1 MVVEAANAPPN
12 SSSSFSARFLP
23 YPRHCTTSSVLPQQQ
38 DIHSGDPTQWKVAQ
52 FSQALQCANFL
63 RNGTQLA
70 LDQIPITT
78 KAQFIDGSTALR
90 RRGARGADA
99 AAHGAS
105 GSSGPGEGVE
115 AAGQDGAGPARV
127 CGGPS
132 AESAEP
138 AHVPPAGEDGA
149 AGAAQAHGDRS
160 ALRRD
165 AVGGRGI
172 EEAGEG
178 RSGGQSTAARDSVDE
193 RLQSRRRSSSSREL
207 GTDHERRDAEG
218 REGART
224 TAARDDGQIPEAEGA
239 KPAKANKV
247 LAASFLYDGND
258 LLRSL
263 QAIEPSNRVREP
275 TESATDAWGSIQ
287 LQLYSPPFPEYR
299 RLFSELAPGCGQMG
313 LDEHFQRSAFLA
325 EKNRVGDLVL
335 AHQSVS
341 MARQYSKTGCPVSLR
356 PQIWR
361 QVLSVPATAEDR
373 SYFEHLKRQAAEW
386 TYLTDDMY
394 LLDLQQTIDSSD
406 YFVFQ
411 DHLEN
416 VLMAFTRDT
425 YVKRHALQV
434 NGAVHCS
441 LAEPGIATTELQHD
455 ETVDVDTNSCIPPN
469 GVLPFSGLVMYMA
482 PLAYLYA
489 DPVEIYFVFRE
500 LYARYW
506 SKLNAIR
513 TERGT
518 ILHLCKLFEDLVVR
532 SSPATVFHL
541 INIGLKP
548 LDIAFPWIQSAFSG
562 ILDIDQVLLLWDRV
576 IGYDSLELV
585 AIFAAALFH
594 FRASELESISSREEA
609 DELFAELIDIP
620 VVTLLQEYLFGL
632 S

>member
-1 MVVEAANAPPN
+1 MAAL
-12 SSSSFSARFLP
+12 R
-23 YPRHCTTSSVLPQQQ
+23 Y
-38 DIHSGDPTQWKVAQ
+38 GDVGLEERTLLLTERLA
-52 FSQALQCANFL
+52 
-63 RNGTQLA
+63 A
-70 LDQIPITT
+70 LDQV
-78 KAQFIDGSTALR
+78 KEWKQLVKMELAQPEYAVDQVQSLQNPLMYLLLEKMGLLGLLKRTVIDLHCDAMQSL
-90 RRGARGADA
+90 A
-99 AAHGAS
+99 AASKKQAKVAAEDSRQLPGTRSTNGCSLDVVRAARENWERITS
-105 GSSGPGEGVE
+105 DEMLRVAKELGRPLVAPKAAAPSSGAE
-115 AAGQDGAGPARV
+115 A
-127 CGGPS
+127 
-132 AESAEP
+132 
-138 AHVPPAGEDGA
+138 
-149 AGAAQAHGDRS
+149 
-160 ALRRD
+160 
-165 AVGGRGI
+165 
-172 EEAGEG
+172 
-178 RSGGQSTAARDSVDE
+178 
-193 RLQSRRRSSSSREL
+193 
-207 GTDHERRDAEG
+207 
-218 REGART
+218 
-224 TAARDDGQIPEAEGA
+224 AARDDGQIPEAEGA

-275 TESATDAWGSIQ
+275 TETATDAWGSIQ